1 MFDPGREMFNT
12 ALQIK
17 AGSIARHVGRV
28 REEFEKDSSTFAD
41 DISRYDAAILNIVR
55 AFEAA
60 ESIGQLIIFHAK
72 LDVPRNTCHLFD
84 LLLSRCRLTTL
95 MPTMRLLADYCHKAI
110 HDDQVLT
117 PFETSAVITDHLDVL
132 LQFADAML
140 ASDLTSP
147 P

>member
-1 MFDPGREMFNT
+1 MVDPDREMFNT
-12 ALQIK
+12 ALQTK
-17 AGSIARHVGRV
+17 AGSIARHVERAK
-28 REEFEKDSSTFAD
+28 EEFEKDSATFAN
-41 DISRYDAAILNIVR
+41 DISRYDAAVWNIVC

-60 ESIGQLIIFHAK
+60 ASIGQLIIFHAK
-72 LDVPRNTCHLFD
+72 LSVPRNTDHVFD
-84 LLLSRCRLTTL
+84 LLLSRCGLTTL
-95 MPTMRLLADYCHKAI
+95 MPTIRLLADYCYKAI

-117 PFETSAVITDHLDVL
+117 PLETSAVITDHLDVL

>member
-1 MFDPGREMFNT
+1 MFDPDRELFNA

-72 LDVPRNTCHLFD
+72 LDVPRNTDHVFD
-84 LLLSRCRLTTL
+84 LLLSRCALTTL

-117 PFETSAVITDHLDVL
+117 PLETSAVITDHLDVL

-140 ASDLTSP
+140 ANDLTSP

>member
-1 MFDPGREMFNT
+1 MFDPGREMFNA
-12 ALQIK
+12 ALQIE
-17 AGSIARHVGRV
+17 AGSIARYVGRAK
-28 REEFEKDSSTFAD
+28 EEFEKDSATFAD

-60 ESIGQLIIFHAK
+60 ASVGQLIIFHAK
-72 LDVPRNTCHLFD
+72 LGVPRDTDHVFD
-84 LLLSRCRLTTL
+84 LLLSHCGLMTL

-117 PFETSAVITDHLDVL
+117 PLETSAVITDHLDVL

>member
-1 MFDPGREMFNT
+1 MFDPGREMFKA

-17 AGSIARHVGRV
+17 AGAIARHVDRAK
-28 REEFEKDSSTFAD
+28 EEFEKDSATFAD
-41 DISRYDAAILNIVR
+41 DISRNDAAILNIVR

-60 ESIGQLIIFHAK
+60 ASVGQLIIFHAK
-72 LDVPRNTCHLFD
+72 LGVPRNTDHVFD
-84 LLLSRCRLTTL
+84 LLLSRCGLTTL
-95 MPTMRLLADYCHKAI
+95 MPTMSLLADYCHKAI

-117 PFETSAVITDHLDVL
+117 PLETSAVITDHLDVL